1 MRKNRLRL
9 AGAVAV
15 FLVTAGLGAGSPAQA
30 SDGPASDGPASDRRV
45 SGRQVSDPQ
54 AGDRQPTLAD
64 LAQRHGRY
72 FGSAT
77 DNPELTDGPYTALL
91 GSEFDQITPGN
102 GMKWYATE
110 PEQGVFDFSQ
120 GDEIVNLARANRQK
134 VRGHTLVWHSQLPGW
149 LTEREWT
156 APELRA
162 VLKKHVQTEVRHYRG
177 KVFAWDVVNEA
188 FNEDGTYR
196 ESVFYKT
203 LGPGYIADALRWA
216 HQADPRVKL
225 YLNDYNIEGIGP
237 KSDAYYR
244 LAKELKAQGVP
255 LHGIGLQAHL
265 ALQYGYPTTLE
276 DNLRRFSRLG
286 LDTAL
291 TEVDIRMQLPATEEK
306 LAQQAEWY
314 RDLTEA
320 CLAVRRCVG
329 VTLWDYTDK
338 YSWIP
343 AFFPGEGAALPW
355 DEQLQ
360 PKPAYFALRQ
370 ALARR

>member
-1 MRKNRLRL
+1 MRRTAIRLRL
-9 AGAVAV
+9 AGALAAVLVAGGIA
-15 FLVTAGLGAGSPAQA
+15 TGPAAQA
-30 SDGPASDGPASDRRV
+30 GEEHGKE
-45 SGRQVSDPQ
+45 
-54 AGDRQPTLAD
+54 PTLAD

-77 DNPELTDGPYTALL
+77 DNPELVDAPYKALL

-110 PEQGVFDFSQ
+110 PQQGVFDFSK

-149 LTEREWT
+149 LTGREWT

-162 VLKKHVQTEVRHYRG
+162 VLKRHVQAEVRHYRG

-237 KSDAYYR
+237 KSDAYYK
-244 LAKELKAQGVP
+244 LAKELKADGVP

-286 LDTAL
+286 LDTSL
-291 TEVDIRMQLPATEEK
+291 TEVDVRMILPATDEK

-343 AFFPGEGAALPW
+343 AFFPGQGAALPW
-355 DEQLQ
+355 DEQLR
-360 PKPAYFALRQ
+360 PKPAYFALRE
-370 ALARR
+370 ALGGR

>member
-1 MRKNRLRL
+1 
-9 AGAVAV
+9 
-15 FLVTAGLGAGSPAQA
+15 
-30 SDGPASDGPASDRRV
+30 
-45 SGRQVSDPQ
+45 
-54 AGDRQPTLAD
+54 
-64 LAQRHGRY
+64 
-72 FGSAT
+72 
-77 DNPELTDGPYTALL
+77 
-91 GSEFDQITPGN
+91 
-102 GMKWYATE
+102 
-110 PEQGVFDFSQ
+110 
-120 GDEIVNLARANRQK
+120 
-134 VRGHTLVWHSQLPGW
+134 
-149 LTEREWT
+149 
-156 APELRA
+156 
-162 VLKKHVQTEVRHYRG
+162 VLKKHIQAEVRHYRG

-225 YLNDYNIEGIGP
+225 YLNDYNIEATGP

-244 LAKELKAQGVP
+244 LAKELKAAGVP

-265 ALQYGYPTTLE
+265 ALQYGYPATLE

-306 LAQQAEWY
+306 LTQQAQWY
-314 RDLTEA
+314 ADLTEA

-329 VTLWDYTDK
+329 ITLWDYTDK

-355 DEQLQ
+355 DEELR
-360 PKPAYFALRQ
+360 PKPAYFALRE
-370 ALARR
+370 ALGGR

>member
-1 MRKNRLRL
+1 MRTSRTTIRSRTRLRL
-9 AGAVAV
+9 AGALAVA
-15 FLVTAGLGAGSPAQA
+15 LVAAGVAT
-30 SDGPASDGPASDRRV
+30 GPAASAGEERHGKDR
-45 SGRQVSDPQ
+45 S
-54 AGDRQPTLAD
+54 TLAD

-91 GSEFDQITPGN
+91 GREFDQITPGN

-110 PEQGVFDFSQ
+110 PQQGVFDWSA
-120 GDEIVNLARANRQK
+120 GDEIVDLARAGRQK

-149 LTEREWT
+149 ITDRDWT
-156 APELRA
+156 ADELRA
-162 VLKKHVQTEVRHYRG
+162 VLKKHIQAEVRHYRG

-196 ESVFYKT
+196 ETVFYKT

-216 HQADPRVKL
+216 HQADPHVRL
-225 YLNDYNIEGIGP
+225 YLNDYNIEAVGP
-237 KSDAYYR
+237 KSDAYLR
-244 LAKELKAQGVP
+244 LAKELRAEGVP
-255 LHGIGLQAHL
+255 LHGIGLQTHL

-276 DNLRRFSRLG
+276 ENLRRFARLG

-291 TEVDIRMQLPATEEK
+291 TEVDIRMELPADETK
-306 LAQQAEWY
+306 LATQADWY
-314 RDLTEA
+314 RQLTED

-329 VTLWDYTDK
+329 ITLWDYTDK

-343 AFFPGEGAALPW
+343 AFFEGEGAALPW
-355 DEQLQ
+355 DEDLR
-360 PKPAYFALRQ
+360 PKPAYYAIREALGDR
-370 ALARR
+370 